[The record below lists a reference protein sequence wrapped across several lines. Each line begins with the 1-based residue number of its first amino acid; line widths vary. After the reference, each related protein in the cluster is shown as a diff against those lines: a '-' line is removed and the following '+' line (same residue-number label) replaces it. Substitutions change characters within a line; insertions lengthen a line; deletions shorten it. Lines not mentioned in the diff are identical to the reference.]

1 MIIYAVNAD
10 KAARILSTRRFLR
23 NINMMILPL
32 RLAQEPYGGIRT
44 AWDLLFQIKRSG
56 KSDYEI

>member
-23 NINMMILPL
+23 NIKYDDPAAAPGAGAVWRHSYSMGSVVSDK
-32 RLAQEPYGGIRT
+32 EIR
-44 AWDLLFQIKRSG
+44 K
-56 KSDYEI
+56 E